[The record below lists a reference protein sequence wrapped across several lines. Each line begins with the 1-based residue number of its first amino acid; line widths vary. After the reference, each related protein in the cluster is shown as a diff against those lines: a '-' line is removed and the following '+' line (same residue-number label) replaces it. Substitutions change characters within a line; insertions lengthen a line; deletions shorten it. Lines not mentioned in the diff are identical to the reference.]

1 MSGIRSKSSGGVLRS
16 AVQLRGSEKNTPD
29 PSETGEDESSP
40 QGSFARQRSRR
51 EEVSVEAEKAEKREE
66 QHHLWVSEN
75 EPQLKEKREYALDNT
90 LSETFPCSDPLSSIP
105 NPTSCLF
112 DMGER

>member
-1 MSGIRSKSSGGVLRS
+1 MTRMAPILNRPEAIRRLR
-16 AVQLRGSEKNTPD
+16 
-29 PSETGEDESSP
+29 DEWHRRFP
-40 QGSFARQRSRR
+40 PGCARHYRV
-51 EEVSVEAEKAEKREE
+51 EVSVEAEQAEKREE
-66 QHHLWVSEN
+66 QNHLCVSEN

-112 DMGER
+112 EMGER